1 MAQLAAQAG
10 ASGLQLSG
18 EGGLQQLT
26 KLVVESALDGEITD
40 HLGYDHGDLAG
51 RGTGQLTQEP
61 IQGHRVV
68 CADDGSNTMSA
79 PQAVT

>member
-40 HLGYDHGDLAG
+40 HLGNDHGDLAD
-51 RGTGQLTQEP
+51 RGTWQLTQWDSFEDRDYRCRP
-61 IQGHRVV
+61 R
-68 CADDGSNTMSA
+68 
-79 PQAVT
+79 

>member
-26 KLVVESALDGEITD
+26 KLVVESALDGETTD
-40 HLGYDHGDLAG
+40 HLRYDHGDLAD
-51 RGTGQLTQEP
+51 RGTWQLTQWDSFEDRDYRCRP
-61 IQGHRVV
+61 R
-68 CADDGSNTMSA
+68 
-79 PQAVT
+79 

>member
-18 EGGLQQLT
+18 EGGSLQLT

-40 HLGYDHGDLAG
+40 HLGYDHGDPAG
-51 RGTGQLTQEP
+51 PWKGATHAMGLVRRP
-61 IQGHRVV
+61 
-68 CADDGSNTMSA
+68 
-79 PQAVT
+79 